1 MFNNIIMKYVL
12 DGIVLD
18 KYQSKAV
25 YCNKKKYLVVAG
37 AGSGKTL
44 TIRAKIDYLIKNG
57 INPRKILCLS
67 FTNETVNELKSK
79 TVVDVMTFHKFAV
92 SLIPK
97 DKYQICTDSLLRY
110 VIDEYFESFI
120 YDGTDELLNIYLQDY
135 GLVREYFL
143 NNFKGVILSFI
154 NTFKS
159 YGYSFEYFLR
169 LLKDNSIPFYDKILL
184 VIVFKI
190 YYLYEEEKSS
200 RNLMDFNDILILGT
214 EYVDKNNYYKYQYII
229 IDEYQDTSYL
239 RYKLIDKL
247 ANKYSLNVI
256 SFGDDYQSIYGFNGC
271 DLDIFLR
278 YKGPIVKLKNTYR
291 CPKDIVDISYRFIRK
306 NKRQLR
312 KRLISTKYLKDSI
325 NVVYTN
331 DATSTFNTLIKD
343 LDDILILGR
352 NNKDQY
358 LINNGDLNYENK
370 SIRFLTAHSAKG
382 LESDYVFI
390 VNAVDDTLGFPNKIR
405 EYDIFKYIK
414 NDDQDNEERRLFYV
428 ALTRARKK
436 VFIFT
441 NKVNPSCFVKEL
453 LKDYKFKIKTFNFT

>member
-12 DGIVLD
+12 DGVVLD

-25 YCNKKKYLVVAG
+25 YCNKRNYLVVAG

-44 TIRAKIDYLIKNG
+44 TIRAKIDYLIRNG

-79 TVVDVMTFHKFAV
+79 TIVDVMTFHKFAI

-97 DKYQICTDSLLRY
+97 DKYRICTDSLLKY

-120 YDGTDELLNIYLQDY
+120 YDGTDVLLNIYLQDN
-135 GLVREYFL
+135 GLVREHFL

-159 YGYSFEYFLR
+159 YGYSLDFFLR
-169 LLKDNSIPFYDKILL
+169 LLRDNSIPFYDKILL
-184 VIVFKI
+184 VIIFKI

-200 RNLMDFNDILILGT
+200 KNLMDFNDILTLGT
-214 EYVDKNNYYKYQYII
+214 EYVDKNNYFRYQYII

-239 RYKLIDKL
+239 RFRLIDEL

-256 SFGDDYQSIYGFNGC
+256 CFGDDYQSIYGFNGC
-271 DLDIFLR
+271 DLDIFLK
-278 YKGPIVKLKNTYR
+278 YKGPVVKLKYTYR
-291 CPKDIVDISYRFIRK
+291 CPKDIVDISYHFIRK
-306 NKRQLR
+306 NRRQLR
-312 KRLISTKYLKDSI
+312 KRLVSTKYLKNSI

-331 DATSTFNTLIKD
+331 DPTSTFNDLIKD
-343 LDDILILGR
+343 LDNILILGR

-370 SIRFLTAHSAKG
+370 SIRFLTVHSAKG
-382 LESDYVFI
+382 LESEYVFI
-390 VNAVDDTLGFPNKIR
+390 VNAVDDTLGFPNRIR

-414 NDDQDNEERRLFYV
+414 NDDHDNEERRLFYV

-436 VFIFT
+436 VYIFT
-441 NKVNPSCFVKEL
+441 SKVNPSCFVNEL

>member
-1 MFNNIIMKYVL
+1 MFNNINMRYVL
-12 DGIVLD
+12 DGSILD

-25 YCNKKKYLVVAG
+25 YCNKNNYLVVAG

-44 TIRAKIDYLIKNG
+44 TIRAKIDYLIRNG

-67 FTNETVNELKSK
+67 FTNETVNELRSK
-79 TVVDVMTFHKFAV
+79 TSVDVMTFHKFAI

-97 DKYQICTDSLLRY
+97 DRYKICTDYLLKY

-120 YDGTDELLNIYLQDY
+120 YDGTDVLLDIYLQDN
-135 GLVREYFL
+135 GIGREYFL
-143 NNFKGVILSFI
+143 NNFKSVILSFI

-159 YGYSFEYFLR
+159 YGYSLEYFLR
-169 LLKDNSIPFYDKILL
+169 LLKDNSISYYDKVLL
-184 VIVFKI
+184 VIIFKI

-200 RNLMDFNDILILGT
+200 KNLMDFNDILTLGT
-214 EYVDKNNYYKYQYII
+214 EFVDKNNCFKYQYII

-247 ANKYSLNVI
+247 SHKYLLNI
-256 SFGDDYQSIYGFNGC
+256 ICFGDDYQSIYGFNGC
-271 DLDIFLR
+271 DLDIFLK
-278 YKGPIVKLKNTYR
+278 YKGPVIKLKYTYR

-312 KRLISTKYLKDSI
+312 KRLISTKYLDSSI

-331 DATSTFNTLIKD
+331 DVTNTFNTLIKD

-352 NNKDQY
+352 NNRDQF
-358 LINNGDLNYENK
+358 LINNGDLAYDNK
-370 SIRFLTAHSAKG
+370 SIRFLTVHSAKG

-390 VNAVDDTLGFPNKIR
+390 INVIDDILGFPNRIK

-414 NDDQDNEERRLFYV
+414 NDDRDNEERRLFYV

-436 VFIFT
+436 VYIFT
-441 NKVNPSCFVKEL
+441 SKVSPSCYVKEL
-453 LKDYKFKIKTFNFT
+453 IKDYKFKIKTFNFT